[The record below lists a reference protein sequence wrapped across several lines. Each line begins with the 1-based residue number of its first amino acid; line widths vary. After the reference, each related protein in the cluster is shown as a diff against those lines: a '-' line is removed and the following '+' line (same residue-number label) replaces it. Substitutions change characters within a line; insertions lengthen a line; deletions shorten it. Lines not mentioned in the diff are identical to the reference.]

1 MEQEQEKG
9 ICRLSV
15 VPMRKAPD
23 DSSELVSQL
32 LFGEHYTV
40 LEIAVNGTWLKIEN
54 FYDGYQGWISKNQ
67 HYKIEDDYFEQI
79 NISDYKICL
88 DTTAS
93 ILYKKNLITILMGSI
108 LPISTNELFK
118 MEEQLAFNG
127 EAKSLSQ
134 RRDAEY
140 LKKVAVKYQYA
151 PYLWGGRSPFGI
163 DCSGFTQ
170 MVYKICGY
178 KLQRDSSQQVQQGQV
193 IEHYDEIKPGDLLF
207 FRNVVTEVF
216 HVGIALDKNKI
227 IHASGR
233 VRIDILI
240 EDGIINET
248 TKRFTHKLVAIRRII
263 QTDERKQIL
272 AKERT
277 DEDISGRYVS
287 S

>member
-1 MEQEQEKG
+1 MEQEKG

-23 DSSELVSQL
+23 DSSEMVSQL

-40 LEIAVNGTWLKIEN
+40 LETAVSSTWLRIEN
-54 FYDGYQGWISKNQ
+54 YYDGYQGWISKNQ

-88 DTTAS
+88 ETTAS

-127 EAKSLSQ
+127 ESKSLSQ
-134 RRDAEY
+134 RRDVEF
-140 LKKVAVKYQYA
+140 LKKIAIKYQYT

-170 MVYKICGY
+170 IVFKMCGF

-193 IEHYDEIKPGDLLF
+193 IDHYNEIQAGDLLF
-207 FRNVVTEVF
+207 FRNVVSEVF
-216 HVGIALDKNKI
+216 HVGIALDRNKV

-233 VRIDILI
+233 VRVDILI
-240 EDGIINET
+240 EDGIINES

-263 QTDERKQIL
+263 QTDDKKRVLDADRSDQ
-272 AKERT
+272 
-277 DEDISGRYVS
+277 DIKNRYIAG
-287 S
+287 

>member
-1 MEQEQEKG
+1 MEQEKG

-15 VPMRKAPD
+15 VPMRRAPD
-23 DSSELVSQL
+23 ESSEMVSQL
-32 LFGEHYTV
+32 LFGEHYSV
-40 LEIAVNGTWLKIEN
+40 VEIAASGTWLKIAN
-54 FYDGYQGWISKNQ
+54 YYDGYQGWISKNQ
-67 HYKIEDDYFEQI
+67 HYRIEEDYYEQI

-88 DTTAS
+88 DTTAN
-93 ILYKKNLITILMGSI
+93 ILYKKSLITILMGSI

-127 EAKSLSQ
+127 EAKSLGQ
-134 RRDAEY
+134 RRDAEF
-140 LKKVAVKYQYA
+140 LKKVALKYKFA

-170 MVYKICGY
+170 LVFKMCGY

-193 IEHYDEIKPGDLLF
+193 VENYDDILPGDLLF
-207 FRNVVTEVF
+207 FENVVSEVF

-233 VRIDILI
+233 VRVDILI

-248 TKRFTHKLVAIRRII
+248 TKRFTHKLVTIKRIL
-263 QTDERKQIL
+263 TT
-272 AKERT
+272 ANGRT
-277 DEDISGRYVS
+277 SKMEKMSENDSKLL
-287 S
+287 